1 MNEQATEKA
10 ILATKPTA
18 PRLTPTDIDG
28 VIVGETFHNFPGT
41 TVTICLL
48 HLKNGFSVTGESAS
62 VSLENFNAEIGRTI
76 ARTRAREKI
85 WALEG
90 YRLKQEL
97 SIGHRS

>member
-1 MNEQATEKA
+1 MNEQAIERA
-10 ILATKPTA
+10 IQATKPTA
-18 PRLTPTDIDG
+18 PRLTPADIDS
-28 VIVGETFHNFPGT
+28 VIVDETYHNFPGT

-48 HLKNGFSVTGESAS
+48 HLKNGFSVIGESAAIS
-62 VSLENFNAEIGRTI
+62 TANFNAEIGRTV
-76 ARTRAREKI
+76 ARTNAREKI